1 MILKSLLESHHGF
14 GQFLPRIWKTEG
26 FKSKNR
32 SLKYLRS
39 SQINMSIWTLRS
51 CGGVSTLVEML
62 CSLEFSLAGF
72 FQYINSGWV
81 SSFLYFKVQRQR
93 AIANYHFLEPNSKHS
108 ILSLPPIFDYFKST
122 RTHFL
127 LMILK
132 VNLTHII
139 SSCTFNSAIV
149 FSFNSRAKYLLG
161 T

>member
-14 GQFLPRIWKTEG
+14 WKTEG
-26 FKSKNR
+26 VKSKNR
-32 SLKYLRS
+32 SLKYLCS

-51 CGGVSTLVEML
+51 CGESLPLVEML
-62 CSLEFSLAGF
+62 CPFICSVEFSLAGF

-81 SSFLYFKVQRQR
+81 SSFLYFKVQRQQ
-93 AIANYHFLEPNSKHS
+93 AIANYHFLDPNSKHS